1 MEVSKTQPP
10 QEIEDLLNAKNP
22 VPAAQDAHSEEV
34 DYLENRA
41 SASGSKDAV
50 VKNARDVFTEEKDFT
65 YDQINTGIRLEY
77 LRTLRQNNGERKKYA
92 RLIFL
97 FTCLWA
103 AMIFVILFL
112 TGFKKVILSDT
123 VLVALITTTT
133 VNFFGFFLLVVKY
146 LFNTGAISNDAT
158 AESKD

>member
-1 MEVSKTQPP
+1 MEASKTQPP
-10 QEIEDLLNAKNP
+10 QEIEDLLNARSTAP
-22 VPAAQDAHSEEV
+22 DALHEEMA
-34 DYLENRA
+34 YLENKTATGGKEGPTAIR
-41 SASGSKDAV
+41 S
-50 VKNARDVFTEEKDFT
+50 ARDIFTEEKDFT
-65 YDQINTGIRLEY
+65 SNQISTGIRLEY

-112 TGFKKVILSDT
+112 AGFKEVTLSDT

-146 LFNTGAISNDAT
+146 LFNTTPIANDAVDT
-158 AESKD
+158 AKD